1 MSSMGNNMYVEV
13 CVMGFELKVRHR
25 MRPGGQGSVFCTWI
39 SSFPQPLLL
48 KRRLVPSV
56 FLCLWAESCGCQR
69 TTSFLNL
76 ISSSNGLTLLKP
88 MACHFDLLELRGIFW
103 SHVMPLPCFSPSV
116 LIQLFDI
123 FYLVRCEEN
132 GLGVLTGISF
142 KSINCFGASQHFDHL
157 IRESMKVS

>member
-1 MSSMGNNMYVEV
+1 MGNNMYVEV

-48 KRRLVPSV
+48 KRLPCSQCVSVPLSRIV
-56 FLCLWAESCGCQR
+56 WLSENN
-69 TTSFLNL
+69 TFLNL

-157 IRESMKVS
+157 IRESMKIV